1 LLRKPRKPDRLFSDM
16 THRRAVLLM
25 IAVTLMWSVAGVVT
39 RHLDSARAFEITF
52 WRSAANALA
61 LIVILSWLRGPAA
74 LWASLRGGG
83 RALWLSGA
91 CWCVMFTAF
100 MVALTL
106 TTVAN
111 VLITMALAPLFTA
124 LLSRVVLGHRIA
136 ARTWAA
142 IGVAGIGIAWMY
154 GREVSGEWR
163 HMLGSAVA
171 LGVPIAAAVNW
182 TLLQH
187 LKSRGQG
194 GKGDK
199 GGADADMLTAVLVG
213 AVLSAA
219 LALPLAFPFQASAKD
234 VGLLSMLGVMQLAVP
249 CLLAVI
255 VSRVLDAPEVSLLAL
270 LEVVFGVAWAWL
282 GAGEAPSGAVLGG
295 GLLVLGALAAN
306 AAADL
311 HARAAGTGSIA
322 VPPREPA

>member
-1 LLRKPRKPDRLFSDM
+1 M

-25 IAVTLMWSVAGVVT
+25 VAVTLLWSVAGVVT
-39 RHLDSARAFEITF
+39 RHLESARAFEITF

-61 LIVILSWLRGPAA
+61 LIVILSWLRGPAT

-83 RALWLSGA
+83 RALWLSGV

-124 LLSRVVLGHRIA
+124 LLSRIVLGHRIA

-142 IGVAGIGIAWMY
+142 IGVAGVGIAWMY

-163 HMLGSAVA
+163 HVLGTAVA
-171 LGVPIAAAVNW
+171 LGVPVAAAVNW

-187 LKSRGQG
+187 LKSRGPAGQ
-194 GKGDK
+194 
-199 GGADADMLTAVLVG
+199 GGADADMLAAVLVG
-213 AVLSAA
+213 ALLSAA
-219 LALPLAFPFQASAKD
+219 LTLPLALPFQASSRD

-249 CLLAVI
+249 CLLAV
-255 VSRVLDAPEVSLLAL
+255 VASRVLDAPEVSLLAL

-282 GAGEAPSGAVLGG
+282 GAGETPSSAVLGG
-295 GLLVLGALAAN
+295 GLLVLLALAAN

-311 HARAAGTGSIA
+311 RSRRVASPSAPGSIA
-322 VPPREPA
+322 GPPREPA

>member
-1 LLRKPRKPDRLFSDM
+1 
-16 THRRAVLLM
+16 
-25 IAVTLMWSVAGVVT
+25 
-39 RHLDSARAFEITF
+39 
-52 WRSAANALA
+52 
-61 LIVILSWLRGPAA
+61 
-74 LWASLRGGG
+74 
-83 RALWLSGA
+83 
-91 CWCVMFTAF
+91 MFTAF

-154 GREVSGEWR
+154 GREVSGELR
-163 HMLGSAVA
+163 HVLGTAVA

-187 LKSRGQG
+187 LKSRGPE
-194 GKGDK
+194 GKGA
-199 GGADADMLTAVLVG
+199 ADADMLVAVLVG
-213 AVLSAA
+213 ALLSAA
-219 LALPLAFPFQASAKD
+219 LTLPLALPFQASAKD
-234 VGLLSMLGVMQLAVP
+234 IGLLSMLGVMQLAVP
-249 CLLAVI
+249 CLLAV
-255 VSRVLDAPEVSLLAL
+255 VASRVLDAPEVSLLAL

-282 GAGEAPSGAVLGG
+282 GAGESPSSAVLGG
-295 GLLVLGALAAN
+295 GLLVLLALAAN
-306 AAADL
+306 AAAEL
-311 HARAAGTGSIA
+311 RSRGKAPGSGAGSMS